1 MSKKQKIILLG
12 VISIILIVVLSIS
25 VTTSFMKPVKQG
37 GNLTEISLSSCA
49 KIKLIDEASIDLSN
63 TYPMTENKAMQTKP
77 YKFTITSYC
86 DSLVGFDVYLATLD
100 TNTLDDKNINFIL
113 KGDAG
118 VSMFDFGG
126 TTLDVSDNSST
137 DFSSTELNELNIGI
151 KGTYK
156 NIYKLGSFDS
166 KFKGTSTIELYLY
179 VDENATNE
187 TMNQIFKGGIV
198 VKAHDRERKT
208 VATECYDGMNLND
221 CIYSFASW
229 DSKETSIYS
238 HNSSLANGANDNSL
252 RYSGPSEEVNNF
264 VCFGSDETP
273 CPTDNL
279 YRIIGVFDENYT
291 GVSGA
296 PLVKLIKYDYMTTE
310 EAGTDGDYSKT
321 YKEKGMVSTYK
332 GTYGAGERIGVY
344 YWNYKA
350 TNIETNTWSTS
361 LLNKT
366 NLNTNFL
373 NNIGEEWANKIAA
386 TTWKVGGNTWAKI
399 RAVVPS
405 VAYQN
410 EIVSPNAT
418 NSTDNA
424 TEYSAKIGLIYAS
437 DYGFAASPSAW
448 TTTLNNYDESDT
460 NETEIVTINWM
471 YMGLY
476 EWTIS
481 RSADSS
487 DCAFFVYDAGSV
499 GNSYV
504 YFYFAVRP
512 SFNLESSITY
522 KSGSGTMSDPIRIN

>member
-12 VISIILIVVLSIS
+12 VISIILVVVLSIS
-25 VTTSFMKPVKQG
+25 VTTSFMKPVEQG

-49 KIKLIDEASIDLSN
+49 KIKLVDEASIDLSN
-63 TYPMTENKAMQTKP
+63 TYPMTENKAKQTKP

-86 DSLVGFDVYLATLD
+86 DSLVNFDVYLATLD
-100 TNTLDDKNINFIL
+100 TNTLDAKNIKYSLTGTNGFVSFSSGAMPLI
-113 KGDAG
+113 GD
-118 VSMFDFGG
+118 
-126 TTLDVSDNSST
+126 SSS
-137 DFSSTELNELNIGI
+137 DFSNTEINELNIGI

-156 NIYKLGSFDS
+156 NIYKLESFDLPL
-166 KFKGTSTIELYLY
+166 KGTSTIELYLY

-279 YRIIGVFDENYT
+279 YRIIGVFFEDYT

-296 PLVKLIKYDYMTTE
+296 PLVKLIKYDY
-310 EAGTDGDYSKT
+310 ANSNLLGTDGDY
-321 YKEKGMVSTYK
+321 KGETTPTTNYYK
-332 GTYGAGERIGVY
+332 GSLSTINTY

-350 TNIETNTWSTS
+350 TNGATNTWSTS

-366 NLNTNFL
+366 NLNTNYL
-373 NNIGEEWANKIAA
+373 NNIGTTWANKIAT
-386 TTWKVGGNTWAKI
+386 TTWKVGGNTYANIVTKT
-399 RAVVPS
+399 PS

-410 EIVSPNAT
+410 EIVNPDAT
-418 NSTDNA
+418 NTTDNA
-424 TEYSAKIGLIYAS
+424 TTYDAKIGLMYVS

-448 TTTLNNYDESDT
+448 DLALSNYNNIAVI
-460 NETEIVTINWM
+460 NNNWM
-471 YMGLY
+471 YMGGWD
-476 EWTIS
+476 WTLS
-481 RSADSS
+481 RNANNSEYALTV
-487 DCAFFVYDAGSV
+487 FEYGFVHDNFVSTCLD
-499 GNSYV
+499 
-504 YFYFAVRP
+504 VRP
-512 SFNLESSITY
+512 TFYLESSITY

>member
-86 DSLVGFDVYLATLD
+86 DSFVGFDVYLATLD

-113 KGDAG
+113 KGEAG
-118 VSMFDFGG
+118 ASMFDYDG
-126 TTLDVSDNSST
+126 TTLGVLDNSSA

-166 KFKGTSTIELYLY
+166 LFKGTSTMELYLY

-187 TMNQIFKGGIV
+187 TMNQIFKAGVV

-208 VATECYDGMNLND
+208 LATQGYEGSTLID
-221 CIYSFASW
+221 CLW
-229 DSKETSIYS
+229 DLQNWGPGETSIYF
-238 HNSSLANGANDNSL
+238 HDANLANGSNDNSL
-252 RYSGPSEEVNNF
+252 RYAGPNEEVNNF

-279 YRIIGVFDENYT
+279 YRIIGVIDDK
-291 GVSGA
+291 
-296 PLVKLIKYDYMTTE
+296 VKLIKYDY
-310 EAGTDGDYSKT
+310 ANSNLLGTNGDYYGSTTPDAT
-321 YKEKGMVSTYK
+321 YYK
-332 GTYGAGERIGVY
+332 GSLSTINTY

-350 TNIETNTWSTS
+350 TNGATNTWSTS

-366 NLNTNFL
+366 NLNTNYL
-373 NNIGEEWANKIAA
+373 NNIGTTWANKIAT
-386 TTWKVGGNTWAKI
+386 TTWKVGGNTYANIVTKT
-399 RAVVPS
+399 PS

-410 EIVSPNAT
+410 EIVNPDAT
-418 NSTDNA
+418 NTTDNA
-424 TEYSAKIGLIYAS
+424 TTYDAKIGLMYVS

-448 TTTLNNYDESDT
+448 NLALSNYNNIAVI
-460 NETEIVTINWM
+460 NNNWM
-471 YMGLY
+471 YMGGWD
-476 EWTIS
+476 WTLS
-481 RSADSS
+481 RNANNSEYALTV
-487 DCAFFVYDAGSV
+487 FEYGFVHDNFVSTCLD
-499 GNSYV
+499 
-504 YFYFAVRP
+504 VRP
-512 SFNLESSITY
+512 TFYLESSITY

>member
-126 TTLDVSDNSST
+126 TTLDVSDNSS

-179 VDENATNE
+179 VNENATNE
-187 TMNQIFKGGIV
+187 TMNQIFKAGVV

-208 VATECYDGMNLND
+208 MATQCYEGSLLIECLWELQNWGPG
-221 CIYSFASW
+221 
-229 DSKETSIYS
+229 ETSIYF
-238 HNSSLANGANDNSL
+238 HNANLANGANDNSL
-252 RYSGPSEEVNNF
+252 RYAGPSEEVNNF

-279 YRIIGVFDENYT
+279 YRIIGVIDDK
-291 GVSGA
+291 
-296 PLVKLIKYDYMTTE
+296 VKLIKYDY
-310 EAGTDGDYSKT
+310 ANSNLLGTDGDYYHGTTPPDGS
-321 YKEKGMVSTYK
+321 YYK
-332 GTYGAGERIGVY
+332 GKLTSVNTY

-350 TNIETNTWSTS
+350 SNNSSNTWSTS

-366 NLNTNFL
+366 NLNTNFI
-373 NNIGEEWANKIAA
+373 NNIGATWANKIET
-386 TTWKVGGNTWAKI
+386 TTWKVGGNTEANI
-399 RAVVPS
+399 GGAVPS
-405 VAYQN
+405 VAYKN
-410 EIVSPNAT
+410 EITTPAENT
-418 NSTDNA
+418 TYD
-424 TEYSAKIGLIYAS
+424 AKIGLIYTS

-448 TTTLNNYDESDT
+448 TTNLSSYDSSSIT
-460 NETEIVTINWM
+460 SVNWM
-471 YMGLY
+471 YMGVQ

-481 RSADSS
+481 HCSDDSS
-487 DCAFFVYDAGSV
+487 SVFCVYRYGSLY
-499 GNSYV
+499 GNNASS
-504 YFYFAVRP
+504 ARGVRP
-512 SFNLESSITY
+512 SFNLTSSTSY
-522 KSGSGTMSDPIRIN
+522 VSGSGSMSDPIRIN

>member
-12 VISIILIVVLSIS
+12 VISIILVVVLSIS
-25 VTTSFMKPVKQG
+25 VTTSFMKPVEQG

-49 KIKLIDEASIDLSN
+49 KIKLVDEASIDLSN
-63 TYPMTENKAMQTKP
+63 TYPMTENKAKQTKP

-100 TNTLDDKNINFIL
+100 TNTLDAKNIKYMLTGTNGFVSFSSGAMPLI
-113 KGDAG
+113 GD
-118 VSMFDFGG
+118 
-126 TTLDVSDNSST
+126 SSS
-137 DFSSTELNELNIGI
+137 DFSNTEINELNIGI

-156 NIYKLGSFDS
+156 NIYKLESFDLPL
-166 KFKGTSTIELYLY
+166 KGTSTIELYLY

-279 YRIIGVFDENYT
+279 YRIIGVFFEDYT

-296 PLVKLIKYDYMTTE
+296 PLVKLIKYDY
-310 EAGTDGDYSKT
+310 ANSNLLGTDGDY
-321 YKEKGMVSTYK
+321 KGETTPTTNYYK
-332 GTYGAGERIGVY
+332 GSLSTINTY

-350 TNIETNTWSTS
+350 TNKATNTWSTS

-366 NLNTNFL
+366 NLNTNYL
-373 NNIGEEWANKIAA
+373 NNIGTTWANKIAT
-386 TTWKVGGNTWAKI
+386 TTWKVGGNTWANI
-399 RAVVPS
+399 ATVTPS

-410 EIVSPNAT
+410 EVVNPIPGSTSAT
-418 NSTDNA
+418 GE
-424 TEYSAKIGLIYAS
+424 TEYSAKIGLMYVS

-448 TTTLNNYDESDT
+448 TTQMKYYSNKISY
-460 NETEIVTINWM
+460 NWM
-471 YMGLY
+471 YIGFE

-481 RSADSS
+481 READVSNI
-487 DCAFFVYDAGSV
+487 AFSLYDGGAV
-499 GNSYV
+499 NGNTVSY
-504 YFYFAVRP
+504 YHAVRP
-512 SFNLESSITY
+512 AFSLNSSVTY
-522 KSGSGTMSDPIRIN
+522 KSGSGSMSDPIRIN